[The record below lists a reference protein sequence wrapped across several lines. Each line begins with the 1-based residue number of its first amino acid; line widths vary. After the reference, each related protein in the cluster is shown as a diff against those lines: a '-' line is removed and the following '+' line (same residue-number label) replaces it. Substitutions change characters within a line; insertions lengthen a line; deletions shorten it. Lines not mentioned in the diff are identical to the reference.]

1 MNTEIDPKTNEL
13 VAVEGYAGSEY
24 QKIGL
29 FWGNFLYIFRAGM
42 GDFSLY
48 GASIFLKSSENYIFW
63 GLFFLVLIAT
73 NVVFLNFV
81 IAEAGNSY
89 NRVKESLK
97 EFNLK
102 ESAQLIDEAEH
113 MIPRMFRSQKL
124 FPKYIIYRSVDE

>member
-1 MNTEIDPKTNEL
+1 
-13 VAVEGYAGSEY
+13 
-24 QKIGL
+24 
-29 FWGNFLYIFRAGM
+29 M